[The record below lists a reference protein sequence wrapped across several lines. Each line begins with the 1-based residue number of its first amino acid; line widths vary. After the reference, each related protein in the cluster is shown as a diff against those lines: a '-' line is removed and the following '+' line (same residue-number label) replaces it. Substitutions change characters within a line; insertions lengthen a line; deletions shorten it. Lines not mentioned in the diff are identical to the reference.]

1 MNKTPWDEL
10 LSKPVETTRKPK
22 PSMAKRVLLGIV
34 WIVLFLIFA
43 IGTRMFLAYITG
55 NQYPW
60 WLF

>member
-1 MNKTPWDEL
+1 MNPTPWDEL
-10 LSKPVETTRKPK
+10 FSKPVESMRKPK
-22 PSMAKRVLLGIV
+22 PSVAKRVLFGIV
-34 WIVLFLIFA
+34 WVVLFFILA